1 MLKNPM
7 TLIALLTATASPV
20 LAAPPNVVTDIPAVG
35 SLAQLVIGDLAP
47 VHVLLPAGAS
57 AHHHQLKPSDA
68 RALQQADLLFWVG
81 PELTPWLERAASDR
95 AADSVVG
102 LLAHPGTTVQGFG
115 AEQDHDHGHGD
126 EDGHEDGSDQDH
138 AEPDDHA
145 DHADHAEPAA
155 QEDDGHG
162 HDGPDPHAWLDPQ
175 NGIAWT
181 RAIAET
187 LAARDPE
194 NAALY
199 AANAAEAIARIETAD
214 AALQA
219 RLEPAQGKQFVVFHD
234 AYGYFTTHFGLAPA
248 IAVSL
253 GDASSPSAA
262 HLAEL
267 RDRLTAEQVVCAFP
281 EAQHSAT
288 VIDSVVE
295 GTDIRIGETLD
306 PSGSAHPSGP
316 DLYTAIL
323 DSMGAA
329 LADCLTAE

>member
-1 MLKNPM
+1 MLKKPM
-7 TLIALLTATASPV
+7 TLIALLTAMAGPA
-20 LAAPPNVVTDIPAVG
+20 LAAPPSVVTDIPAVG
-35 SLAQLVIGDLAP
+35 SLAQQVIGDLAS

-68 RALQQADLLFWVG
+68 HALQEADLLFWVG
-81 PELTPWLERAASDR
+81 PELTPWLERAAADR
-95 AADSVVG
+95 APDSVIG
-102 LLAHPGTTVQGFG
+102 LLAHPGTTVQEFG
-115 AEQDHDHGHGD
+115 AAEGHDHGPGESD
-126 EDGHEDGSDQDH
+126 DAGAGTEPGHDH
-138 AEPDDHA
+138 DLAA
-145 DHADHAEPAA
+145 HAEPAA
-155 QEDDGHG
+155 QDD
-162 HDGPDPHAWLDPQ
+162 HDHAGRDPHAWLDPQ

-187 LAARDPE
+187 LAVRDPD

-199 AANAAEAIARIETAD
+199 AANAAEAIARVETAE

-219 RLEPAQGKQFVVFHD
+219 RLAPAQGKQFVVVHD
-234 AYGYFTTHFGLAPA
+234 AYGYFTTHFGLSPS

-253 GDASSPSAA
+253 GDAASPSAA
-262 HLAEL
+262 HLAQL
-267 RDRLTAEQVVCAFP
+267 RDRLTAEQVICAFP

-288 VIDSVVE
+288 VIESVVE
-295 GTDIRIGETLD
+295 GTGIRLGEALD
-306 PSGSAHPSGP
+306 PSGSAHQMGP

>member
-1 MLKNPM
+1 MLKKPM
-7 TLIALLTATASPV
+7 TLIALLTAMAGPA
-20 LAAPPNVVTDIPAVG
+20 LAAPPRVVTDIPAVG
-35 SLAQLVIGDLAP
+35 SLAQQVIGDLAP

-68 RALQQADLLFWVG
+68 RALQEADLLFWVG

-95 AADSVVG
+95 APESVSG

-115 AEQDHDHGHGD
+115 AAEGHDHGHG
-126 EDGHEDGSDQDH
+126 ESDDAEADPDHDH
-138 AEPDDHA
+138 AN
-145 DHADHAEPAA
+145 HAEPAA
-155 QEDDGHG
+155 QDDHGHG
-162 HDGPDPHAWLDPQ
+162 DDEPDPHAWLDPQ

-187 LAARDPE
+187 LAVRDPE
-194 NAALY
+194 NAAHY
-199 AANAAEAIARIETAD
+199 AANAAEAIARIETAE

-219 RLEPAQGKQFVVFHD
+219 RLAPAQGKQFVVVHD
-234 AYGYFTTHFGLAPA
+234 AYGYFTTHFGLSPA

-253 GDASSPSAA
+253 GDAASPSAA
-262 HLAEL
+262 HLAQL

-281 EAQHSAT
+281 EAQHSDT
-288 VIDSVVE
+288 VIESVVE
-295 GTDIRIGETLD
+295 GTEIRLGEALD
-306 PSGSAHPSGP
+306 PSGSAHQMGP